1 MGGIVF
7 TEYTSDIYK
16 SELMVTDGNFGA
28 TCVVP
33 DPDGEVF
40 DFDWNIKEYS
50 NDDLFAIFDNMDILQ
65 MIQTLTKGLKINLK
79 AWFEDDETTD

>member
-1 MGGIVF
+1 MIIQMGGIVF
-7 TEYTSDIYK
+7 TEYTSDIY
-16 SELMVTDGNFGA
+16 
-28 TCVVP
+28 
-33 DPDGEVF
+33 
-40 DFDWNIKEYS
+40 DWNIKEYS

>member
-1 MGGIVF
+1 
-7 TEYTSDIYK
+7 
-16 SELMVTDGNFGA
+16 MVTDGNFGA

-65 MIQTLTKGLKINLK
+65 MIKTLTKGLKINLK